1 MSQEGTAPLPPPP
14 QETKAAVADDGSPY
28 SCAPS
33 SVSNKDDGEARGPAP
48 VIATA
53 TATASSSSDAV
64 IAGSLEQAS
73 AATGAASIKVLTS
86 TGAHTTTFV
95 SSNDASSPSPTEPPC
110 AAAGLPKNE
119 ENGDTPLNSN
129 ERTSLGHEPEG
140 RTSSAGATVEG
151 RGQGGGA
158 SPSLM
163 APNIS
168 QNLQRKSES
177 GDTAAQREQDE
188 GGGSVAA
195 DADVAAHHQSQR
207 RQQSGGALRS
217 LWCQTWQR

>member
-1 MSQEGTAPLPPPP
+1 MTFGRGFAETVLGKVRLPRSPFHWSILPCPSFRDCGPSHHMSQEGTAPLPPPP

-33 SVSNKDDGEARGPAP
+33 SVSKKDDGEARGPAP

-110 AAAGLPKNE
+110 AAGLPKNE
-119 ENGDTPLNSN
+119 ENGDAPLNSN

-151 RGQGGGA
+151 RGQGGG
-158 SPSLM
+158 
-163 APNIS
+163 
-168 QNLQRKSES
+168 
-177 GDTAAQREQDE
+177 
-188 GGGSVAA
+188 V
-195 DADVAAHHQSQR
+195 R
-207 RQQSGGALRS
+207 RRH
-217 LWCQTWQR
+217 